1 MTVVKKKCNDFIKC
15 NTLQEEQ
22 EYVLT
27 YQWRGFGSDCESE
40 FERDRHKMADERR
53 VPGAGDDVTQKDT
66 DQTVPENND
75 QIDGKR
81 LHNK

>member
-1 MTVVKKKCNDFIKC
+1 M
-15 NTLQEEQ
+15 
-22 EYVLT
+22 LT